1 MLMSNRGAVLAR
13 RSVSRERSSLSRCL
27 RPSQVP
33 DRLAHPVL
41 RSREHHRSAHTRKR
55 IRCLSKQ
62 WCQLSTRSSTYIVAC
77 RPPSKRTHAPLL
89 QMLSCDRFLNPLD
102 SFAASHV
109 IVLNVGRPIR
119 CVEWLPRAADVIGSQ
134 YVALA
139 LEQWS
144 YDNGN
149 AMHGNYP
156 GNPDRRSPPGSTLLL
171 ILNCGRLRQ
180 SLHVP
185 NLHVTVAADYGQ
197 VTCLKWLPER
207 PSVNDPYLSYLAV
220 GTSQG
225 IVIIFGVPHG
235 ASRNLCTISGGAQLV
250 PPLNRRKD
258 GSIGCAEYGSCTALD
273 WCYDNPNKLCAGYEN
288 GIVLMWELNSKSLVE
303 QVGMRARR
311 PFVKDTS
318 CCSRPATAR

>member
-1 MLMSNRGAVLAR
+1 
-13 RSVSRERSSLSRCL
+13 
-27 RPSQVP
+27 
-33 DRLAHPVL
+33 
-41 RSREHHRSAHTRKR
+41 
-55 IRCLSKQ
+55 
-62 WCQLSTRSSTYIVAC
+62 
-77 RPPSKRTHAPLL
+77 
-89 QMLSCDRFLNPLD
+89 MLSCDRFLNPLD

-119 CVEWLPRAADVIGSQ
+119 CIEWLPRAVDIVGSQ

-144 YDNGN
+144 YEG
-149 AMHGNYP
+149 GNYSSA
-156 GNPDRRSPPGSTLLL
+156 NNADRRSPPGSTLLL

-185 NLHVTVAADYGQ
+185 NLHVTVAADFGQ

-207 PSVNDPYLSYLAV
+207 PTINDPYLSYLAI

-235 ASRNLCTISGGAQLV
+235 ASRNLCTISSGAQLV

-273 WCYDNPNKLCAGYEN
+273 WCHDNPNKLCAGYQN
-288 GIVLMWELNSKSLVE
+288 GIVLMWEVNSKSLVRSGNWNGRVHRSNALPSLGHE
-303 QVGMRARR
+303 LFVDLSCSTILRR
-311 PFVKDTS
+311 RYADTRREVHQELRTS
-318 CCSRPATAR
+318 HRNQFER